1 MNTIKLTK
9 ENVLSLIGRYAS
21 ASRYC
26 PTGDGS
32 QLPIR
37 KTVEQAIDT
46 LFAAL
51 EEYANPI
58 DALAP
63 LPGGLGSESTEAIAD
78 GDKAINSELRPNA
91 LDDARRAE
99 VFVSIETE
107 RIYQELKWGTL
118 EEHPQSVGAYL
129 TLMRVHLADAEAAWA
144 RSNGNTAALDRL
156 RRVLAIGVACGEQ
169 HGIPKRDYSSV
180 NYGDG

>member
-9 ENVLSLIGRYAS
+9 ENVLSLIGRYAA
-21 ASRYC
+21 ASRSC
-26 PTGDGS
+26 LTVAEEEVV
-32 QLPIR
+32 QHR
-37 KTVEQAIDT
+37 KGVEQAIDN

-51 EEYANPI
+51 EGKVALGTLLVALEGEVSAI
-58 DALAP
+58 DT
-63 LPGGLGSESTEAIAD
+63 ESDEKRGAVFDAI
-78 GDKAINSELRPNA
+78 G
-91 LDDARRAE
+91 
-99 VFVSIETE
+99 TE

-118 EEHPQSVGAYL
+118 QEHPQSVGAYL

-144 RSNGNTAALDRL
+144 RSNGDAMALDRL

-169 HGIPKRDYSSV
+169 HGMPKRDYSAV